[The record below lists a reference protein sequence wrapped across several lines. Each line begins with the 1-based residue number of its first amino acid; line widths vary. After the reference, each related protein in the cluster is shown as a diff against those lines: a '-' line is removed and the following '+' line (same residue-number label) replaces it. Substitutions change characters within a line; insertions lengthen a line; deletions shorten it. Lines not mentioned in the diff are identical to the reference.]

1 MTYNIDFLIAAMVIL
16 LLVLWYF
23 LGQKRAEDLNN
34 QVFLFFAIIGIL
46 DVVAELASNYYIS
59 FPNSNCEIAAM
70 LATTIFY
77 LLQALLP
84 FTVICYIQT
93 LHDNKIIS
101 AKKMF
106 LSGVPTFILMGM
118 ILTNP
123 FTEKLFYFDIPAGY
137 MKGPWYMLMYYSAL
151 CHMAAALILI
161 VIWRKKLG
169 YRKVKVLLEILLIS
183 GAGVVIQ
190 LLYHPLLTTGF
201 GMSLGILALFITINN
216 PHANIDT
223 LTGSLEEYE
232 YYLTQLKR
240 MFDGNSKLNVN
251 NKIITMPVIIS
262 GIMNAQKLGDSGL
275 ILEYA
280 EYLEA
285 LSAKNGLTEVIQDD
299 YQTMN
304 GFLYN
309 KRVEQYLH
317 KAITEDL
324 FEIYYQPVY
333 STRKKCFI
341 TLEALSRLQHPEL
354 GWIAPDVFIQIAEK
368 NHMIEQITDL
378 QFSRVCR
385 FLGENRYLMRHLLN
399 VKVNLSSLDLMRNDC
414 SRHFIR
420 IMDAYKIPHNWIQF
434 EITETVATE
443 CNAGLRRVA
452 EEFTDAG
459 IGLCLDDFGSGYANL
474 NTVMR
479 LPFSVIKVDRSLL
492 FDICRDEKRAIFYE
506 SVVETFHKMNY
517 HIVSEGVET
526 QEEMEQISSW
536 GVEMIQGYYFSKPL
550 PEKEL
555 LELLKKQDNIER

>member
-169 YRKVKVLLEILLIS
+169 YQKVKSLLEILLIS

-420 IMDAYKIPHNWIQF
+420 IMDAYKIQF

>member
-201 GMSLGILALFITINN
+201 GMSLGILVLFITINN

-452 EEFTDAG
+452 EEFTAAG
-459 IGLCLDDFGSGYANL
+459 IGFCLDDFGSGYANL